1 MVNPESIVIIA
12 ESLLSLYPIL
22 LKLNPLPVSAH
33 ILSRFGTYTLASG
46 ALADRLDWKQTW
58 GSGHSAL
65 MTLISG
71 LMTIVHVGSS
81 YVSYRHLEA
90 GNALALFY
98 VYPFLNVL
106 GGILFY
112 GETLAL
118 VLVPLFLLAFIGV
131 LLIGQSENETPNSEL
146 QKMRNVKLGI
156 SMALLSALTE
166 TVIYFVVKKSERLN
180 PYVSILQ
187 LYSAG
192 FIGLLGFEAYKGFP
206 SLAGLVSGL
215 KSVSWIQLITFNIF
229 VGFIGHVLQFYSI
242 PKVPTAIF
250 SLLAFIGVGAGYGW
264 GLLFA
269 NEKPS
274 MKALLG
280 AGCITGATAL
290 LQLIRGK
297 VHL

>member
-1 MVNPESIVIIA
+1 MNPETIIVIA

-22 LKLNPLPVSAH
+22 LKLNPLPISAH
-33 ILSRFGTYTLASG
+33 ILSRFGTYTASAG
-46 ALADRLDWKQTW
+46 ALASPGDWNQTW
-58 GSGHSAL
+58 GSLNSVL
-65 MTLISG
+65 MTFLSG

-98 VYPFLNVL
+98 IYPFLNVL

-118 VLVPLFLLAFIGV
+118 HLVPLFLLAFAGV
-131 LLIGQSENETPNSEL
+131 LLIGASENETPSSEL
-146 QKMRNVKLGI
+146 QKNRNVKLGI

-166 TVIYFVVKKSERLN
+166 TLIYFVVKTSSRLN
-180 PYVSILQ
+180 PYVSMLQ

-192 FIGLLGFEAYKGFP
+192 FIGLVGFEAYKGFP
-206 SLAGLVSGL
+206 SFSGVGLEWSKWL
-215 KSVSWIQLITFNIF
+215 QLIAFNVFI
-229 VGFIGHVLQFYSI
+229 GFFGHVLQFYSI
-242 PKVPTAIF
+242 PKLATAIF

-280 AGCITGATAL
+280 AGCITFATAA
-290 LQLIRGK
+290 LQFIKGK
-297 VHL
+297 GGL

>member
-1 MVNPESIVIIA
+1 MIHPEAIVILA

-22 LKLNPLPVSAH
+22 LKLNPLPVSTH
-33 ILSRFGTYTLASG
+33 ILSRFGTYSLAAG
-46 ALADRLDWKQTW
+46 ALADKLDWQQTW
-58 GSGHSAL
+58 GSVPSAL
-65 MTLISG
+65 MTLLSG
-71 LMTIVHVGSS
+71 LMTIIHVGSS

-112 GETLAL
+112 GESLAFA
-118 VLVPLFLLAFIGV
+118 LVPLFLIAFIGV
-131 LLIGQSENETPNSEL
+131 VLIGQSENETQNSEL
-146 QKMRNVKLGI
+146 QSDRNVKLGI
-156 SMALLSALTE
+156 AMALLSALTE
-166 TVIYFVVKKSERLN
+166 TVIYFVVKKSARPN
-180 PYVSILQ
+180 PYVSMLQ

-192 FIGLLGFEAYKGFP
+192 FIGLLGFEAFKGFP
-206 SLAGLVSGL
+206 NFKGLIT
-215 KSVSWIQLITFNIF
+215 KPWIQLLSFNVF

-242 PKVPTAIF
+242 PKLQTAIF

-274 MKALLG
+274 IKALIG
-280 AGCITGATAL
+280 AGCITGATAF

-297 VHL
+297 VDL